1 MQNSWS
7 PSMNQLF
14 ELSLP
19 PTPCLNSLSF
29 SELPPVCICLLP
41 LSSVASCLNSLS
53 FGQPLSAATGL
64 RYLFPQLS
72 HSLNFEHLYFS
83 LSKLFFGLP
92 FGLPFSE
99 TAKVFLEP
107 TPLLSAPRFFKQK
120 PPSTKNTRRP
130 FGPYQTVAACPEM
143 PQALAAKA
151 EGAERCLRL
160 AVEGTEIFCPSKRVP
175 QIGGENH
182 GRWPFLW

>member
-1 MQNSWS
+1 
-7 PSMNQLF
+7 
-14 ELSLP
+14 
-19 PTPCLNSLSF
+19 
-29 SELPPVCICLLP
+29 
-41 LSSVASCLNSLS
+41 LNSLS

-107 TPLLSAPRFFKQK
+107 TPLL
-120 PPSTKNTRRP
+120 
-130 FGPYQTVAACPEM
+130 
-143 PQALAAKA
+143 
-151 EGAERCLRL
+151 
-160 AVEGTEIFCPSKRVP
+160 
-175 QIGGENH
+175 
-182 GRWPFLW
+182 